1 MREKNACT
9 LLLEVETSEDFME
22 MSIQVTEKVKNGAAM
37 WFRND
42 MAKPYAKKVVY
53 KQTGI
58 TIHSYW
64 YFHHR
69 CPK

>member
-37 WFRND
+37 
-42 MAKPYAKKVVY
+42 
-53 KQTGI
+53 
-58 TIHSYW
+58 
-64 YFHHR
+64 
-69 CPK
+69 